1 MPSLTIESAISSNK
15 DGEHFIGNRSVASL
29 MKKAT
34 LADMMMLLWKGKMPN
49 KNQRELL
56 DTILVAMV
64 EHGVESPS
72 TFVPRIVSSSGNPMN
87 VALASSALAVGTKH
101 GGAIEAAAHVLN
113 LKKSPADIVSE
124 LLAQKKNIPGF
135 GHRIYKDEDPRA
147 TLIFKRAKQLKFKC
161 TYFAKAYEIEK
172 ELKAQK
178 GIQLPLNIDGAA
190 AAAMLELGIDPAYG
204 MALFIIPRLI
214 GAAAHVVEE
223 QQTQKSYRRLE

>member
-1 MPSLTIESAISSNK
+1 MPTLEINSTISSNQ
-15 DGEHFIGNRSVASL
+15 DGEHFIRGKSVASL

-34 LADMMMLLWKGKMPN
+34 LADMMMLLWRGKLPN

-87 VALASSALAVGTKH
+87 VALASSALAVGTRH
-101 GGAIEAAAHVLN
+101 GGAIETAAHILN
-113 LKKSPADIVSE
+113 LKKYPTDIVSE
-124 LLAQKKNIPGF
+124 FLAQKKNIPGY
-135 GHRIYKDEDPRA
+135 GHRIYKEEDLRA

-161 TYFAKAYEIEK
+161 AYFAKAYEIEK

-190 AAAMLELGIDPAYG
+190 AAAMLELGLDPAYG

-214 GAAAHVVEE
+214 GAAAHIVEE
-223 QQTQKSYRRLE
+223 QQTQHTYRRLE